1 MNRARTFF
9 MTRALREKVLLVAF
23 AALAVLIWGSAVMA
37 RSRAMYLELKLARKE
52 LAEQQGT
59 LANADSIAARAAAAT
74 RSLDPAQTLNAT
86 RLVGELSSLAAQ
98 AGLTADIG
106 SQRTDRTEQ
115 FAFHTVQVNFRR
127 VDLPSILRFYG
138 AMSKR
143 APYIALDQFSVA
155 TERTNPGQLNVSLRV
170 VSVELAR

>member
-1 MNRARTFF
+1 MNRVRTFF

-23 AALAVLIWGSAVMA
+23 AALAVLIWGGAVVT
-37 RSRAMYLELKLARKE
+37 RAGAMLSNLASVR
-52 LAEQQGT
+52 AEHETQKVW
-59 LANADSIAARAAAAT
+59 LANAESIAARAAAAT

-127 VDLPSILRFYG
+127 VDLPAILRFYS